1 MNQQP
6 VIGPEAQFKSY
17 LQEGKFMIQRS
28 RASGKY
34 VFYPR
39 LAIPSTGETDLE
51 WVEASGRGTV
61 YSITVNRSKTET
73 YNVALI
79 DLEEGVRMMS
89 LVAGCETVPIGTP
102 VQASIAVV
110 HNGAPAVVFT
120 PLQGAKQ

>member
-1 MNQQP
+1 MTQQP

-28 RASGKY
+28 RATGKY

-61 YSITVNRSKTET
+61 YSITVNRSRTET

-89 LVAGCETVPIGTP
+89 LIAGHESVPIGTA
-102 VQASIAVV
+102 VQASITTLKD
-110 HNGAPAVVFT
+110 APAVVFT
-120 PLQGAKQ
+120 PLQGAK